1 MSATTYLTV
10 AEVAKMLNVS
20 RMTIT
25 RMVRAGTLTPPIK
38 LGKSTTSAVRFESE
52 QLRADLARLTSA

>member
-1 MSATTYLTV
+1 MTTTYLTV
-10 AEVAKMLNVS
+10 ADVAKLLNVS

-38 LGKSTTSAVRFESE
+38 LGKSTTSSVRFNPEI
-52 QLRADLARLTSA
+52 LRADLARLAAV